1 MKYALI
7 LALAAFSANAQA
19 GFLSCTSETGLVFV
33 GGLDGEANVTDLRV
47 IEANAS
53 PAKESALVLEEISL
67 MKAFKLVAKIELP
80 EESVVYTI
88 NAKKMNGVSEAT
100 ITEQA
105 GESEIKLSGTC
116 TIFFKAAN

>member
-19 GFLSCTSETGLVFV
+19 GFLSCTAENGLVFV

-47 IEANAS
+47 IDANSS
-53 PAKESALVLEEISL
+53 PVKENALVAEEVGLGKSFL
-67 MKAFKLVAKIELP
+67 LVAKIELP
-80 EESVVYTI
+80 EESVIYTI
-88 NAKKMNGVSEAT
+88 KAKKMNGVSEAT

-105 GESEIKLSGTC
+105 GESSVTFKGTC
-116 TIFFKAAN
+116 TINFKPAI